1 LNIEKEQIS
10 LHVIGG
16 IECGVDIYLDWV
28 CGASSFV
35 PFCLKIC
42 FNFVPGRMHEGGR
55 GRRESI
61 VVGKGDREIREGG
74 RFILTISDKERA
86 FDKERA

>member
-1 LNIEKEQIS
+1 MR
-10 LHVIGG
+10 V
-16 IECGVDIYLDWV
+16 
-28 CGASSFV
+28 
-35 PFCLKIC
+35 
-42 FNFVPGRMHEGGR
+42 EGDDAR
-55 GRRESI
+55 V